1 LIEFKLAKEMYLSSQ
16 AISQSQVEGAV
27 LEAALNF
34 YDGASNGNKSRG
46 GLKKADD
53 TITAFYPSRFPES
66 TSLRQARALI
76 NATHALSFYSLTL
89 QYGVPFQPVNIR
101 VNSDPISLIGKVLEQ
116 NASSYTRV
124 DDLISIGK
132 NLVAAGLVEHSKDSS
147 DKETR
152 KLSQDTER
160 RVTGMAIETALSSD
174 DFDTAYSYVVNRLA
188 SEFTGSMAETEDDIS
203 WRAAFQAGRY
213 RHSQAIKSSTSDL
226 RRVEMRMELLSTS
239 LLIAPPAALPEILG
253 VWRRC
258 EEELNVMIQQESQ
271 EEGIYD
277 HKGDRKIPGQFL
289 SASPLNTRREGG
301 KMGVREDAPMGLFD
315 VARGAAA
322 ALSKTAF
329 PLQSSAGSNLAKSV
343 AGHQRVT
350 STASDNG
357 SMNSNEGDG
366 RVRKRDMVSNMVT
379 GGLASGI
386 GWVLGAQPVAQSGSH
401 EG

>member
-1 LIEFKLAKEMYLSSQ
+1 MYSSPRSVSP
-16 AISQSQVEGAV
+16 SQIEGAV
-27 LEAALNF
+27 LETAMNF

-53 TITAFYPSRFPES
+53 TITAFYPSYFQTS
-66 TSLRQARALI
+66 TSLHQAKALI

-89 QYGVPFQPVNIR
+89 QHGIPFQPVNIR

-116 NASSYTRV
+116 NPASYTRV

-132 NLVAAGLVEHSKDSS
+132 NLVDAGLVERSKDSN
-147 DKETR
+147 DTETE
-152 KLSQDTER
+152 KLSQDAER
-160 RVTGMAIETALSSD
+160 RITGMAIETALASD

-188 SEFTGSMAETEDDIS
+188 NDSAESTRTEDDIS
-203 WRAAFQAGRY
+203 WRAAFQAGRH
-213 RHSQAIKSSTSDL
+213 RPAQPIKSSTSDL
-226 RRVEMRMELLSTS
+226 RRVEMRMELLSTA

-258 EEELNVMIQQESQ
+258 EEELNVMIQHESQ
-271 EEGIYD
+271 EEEFHD
-277 HKGDRKIPGQFL
+277 DKGDRKVPGQFL

-301 KMGVREDAPMGLFD
+301 KMGVGEDAPMGLFD

-322 ALSKTAF
+322 ALSKSAF
-329 PLQSSAGSNLAKSV
+329 PLRGSAGSNLTKSV
-343 AGHQRVT
+343 AGLQRVT
-350 STASDNG
+350 RRASDG
-357 SMNSNEGDG
+357 ESINSNDGDG
-366 RVRKRDMVSNMVT
+366 RLRKRDMVSNMVT

-386 GWVLGAQPVAQSGSH
+386 GWVLGAQPVTHSGSH